1 MEKEIFYIDKISI
14 LERKEFKEKL
24 IDICNKLNIDPNWL
38 MIVMNSESGLNPKA
52 VNKLGGATGL
62 IQFMPDT
69 ARALGT
75 TTEALRNMTATQQL
89 DYVYKYFL
97 PYKNK
102 IKSAFDLYLVTFF
115 PLGLGKPDTWVF
127 QSSQLRP
134 DIIAKYNPSMDLN
147 KDNQIT
153 MLEFKKWF
161 LNRVEEKYRDYILK
175 KKLD

>member
-1 MEKEIFYIDKISI
+1 MEKEIFYIDKINF
-14 LERKEFKEKL
+14 LERKNFREKL
-24 IDICNKLNIDPNWL
+24 IDISNKLNIDPNWL
-38 MIVMNSESGLNPKA
+38 MVVMNSESGLNPQA

-69 ARALGT
+69 ARNLGT
-75 TTEALRNMTATQQL
+75 TTEALKNMTATQQL
-89 DYVYKYFL
+89 NYVYRYFL
-97 PYKNK
+97 PYKDK

-115 PLGLGKPDTWVF
+115 PLGVGKPDTWIF
-127 QSSQLRP
+127 ESSKLRP

-147 KDNQIT
+147 KDNKIT

-161 LNRVEEKYRDYILK
+161 LNRIEKKYRDYILK